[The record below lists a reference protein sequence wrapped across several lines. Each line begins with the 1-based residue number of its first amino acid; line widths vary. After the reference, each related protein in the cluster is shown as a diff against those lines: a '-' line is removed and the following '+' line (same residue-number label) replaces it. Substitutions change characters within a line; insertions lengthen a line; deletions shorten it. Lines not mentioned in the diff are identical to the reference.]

1 MLLQIHFGHMNQP
14 PEINAN
20 AIEEGN
26 INNVDDPYP
35 IARVRKLGRRHSSR
49 SIPPSDSDAGM
60 EQSHDRQRVLLS
72 SPETLPLR
80 DLTHIARQRVVVVA
94 PHPDDETL
102 GCGGAI
108 SLLCAK
114 GYDVKVLVVSD
125 GTMSHPN
132 SQQYPAPALQS
143 LRERETIAALAI
155 LGIEDRSLITFL
167 GLKDSAVPTITSPT
181 FQAAKVLCQD
191 YLKQTL
197 PDTIFLPWRADPHPD
212 HRATW
217 QLIQAA
223 ILSLGISPQIIEYPI
238 WDWDI
243 HQQKKLPDLDRISG
257 WRLNI
262 DKVSAQK
269 QQAIAA
275 YKSQLGQAIE
285 DDPDGFCLTPEML
298 TNFTRSWEVYF
309 EEI

>member
-1 MLLQIHFGHMNQP
+1 MNQP
-14 PEINAN
+14 TPEFKDNAT
-20 AIEEGN
+20 EEGD
-26 INNVDDPYP
+26 IEPVDGSYP
-35 IARVRKLGRRHSSR
+35 IARARKFESRRIGRLLPLPHSGAGKDNDR
-49 SIPPSDSDAGM
+49 SI
-60 EQSHDRQRVLLS
+60 DRHRVLLS

-80 DLTHIARQRVVVVA
+80 DLTHISRQRVVIVA

-108 SLLCAK
+108 ALLCAK
-114 GYDVKVLVVSD
+114 GYDVKVAIVSD

-132 SQQYPAPALQS
+132 SRSYPAPALRS
-143 LRERETIAALAI
+143 LRERETLAALAI
-155 LGIEDRSLITFL
+155 LGIEDRSLVTFL
-167 GLKDSAVPTITSPT
+167 GLKDGAVPTITSPN

-238 WDWDI
+238 WDWDLQ
-243 HQQKKLPDLDRISG
+243 QQKKLPDLDRISG

-262 DKVSAQK
+262 DKVLAQK
-269 QQAIAA
+269 RHAIAA
-275 YKSQLGQAIE
+275 YKSQLGLAID
-285 DDPDGFCLTPEML
+285 DDPDGFYLTPEML